1 MILRLYNSL
10 TCDPNTQSS
19 SNTLFIV
26 VVCRWFGFPSAFIF
40 AAMKKK
46 PFSDWKLASHI
57 DIHARYYHE
66 CTCSKNSMQLTL
78 HELLCMTNPT
88 SKSISG
94 SPGRSA
100 NWPGH
105 G

>member
-1 MILRLYNSL
+1 MIYNSL

-46 PFSDWKLASHI
+46 HI
-57 DIHARYYHE
+57 RSGGGHLR
-66 CTCSKNSMQLTL
+66 
-78 HELLCMTNPT
+78 LL
-88 SKSISG
+88 
-94 SPGRSA
+94 
-100 NWPGH
+100 
-105 G
+105 